1 MPVNNLNP
9 QGEVNYLIFHND
21 WNDLGLLS
29 LLMTLCLHGAAL
41 NAMQLFSSSTNP
53 TQISSL
59 LYL

>member
-9 QGEVNYLIFHND
+9 QGEVNCPIFHSN
-21 WNDLGLLS
+21 WEDLGLLF
-29 LLMTLCLHGAAL
+29 LLMSLCWHGAAL

-53 TQISSL
+53 TQNSSL